1 MRIKRGRGSNFA
13 YFFLHVV
20 SVHVLVASRR
30 VAMEAPKAHEEVEE
44 STPEGKRDEV
54 APSGAKKTASK
65 TSQAVPEGTPL
76 VETLAEQLRLQLM
89 DVASGGEGQQVLK
102 ETLEGQLKKV
112 EEERDKLDQ
121 LRADLGRIAP
131 GEYAAYRK
139 ERESREQLVTALS
152 AAIEAAAYERERRML
167 AAELA
172 RRRRE
177 QLDGL
182 LQPPKRSPGHKK
194 HGMKKAAL
202 GAILALALITTNKM
216 FRAHPRARQ
225 TLVRK
230 AQGLGRRLGRWMR
243 VVQRRTIAFL
253 VGPQTISDP
262 PRRRRRATVSEENFE
277 QWLDTDVR
285 SGGNQQDQRSPAR
298 SRTTQPQ
305 RETRAQQEQTER
317 GRDAPSEGQGRER
330 RELLDRR
337 PTSPDLSES
346 TPSSRRT
353 RASTPEAH
361 QREHCDS
368 GEQGRSAR
376 RRSLDERNS
385 AYFHS
390 TIAPD
395 LSSTATTE
403 SGQKVPHAFLCPITR
418 EVMKNPVIAADGYS
432 YERGAIKQWLEQR
445 GTSPITNLPLHNFNL
460 VTNHSLRSA
469 IHELHL

>member
-1 MRIKRGRGSNFA
+1 
-13 YFFLHVV
+13 
-20 SVHVLVASRR
+20 
-30 VAMEAPKAHEEVEE
+30 MEAPKAHEMEGE
-44 STPEGKRDEV
+44 STAEGERDDV
-54 APSGAKKTASK
+54 APSGAKKTAAK
-65 TSQAVPEGTPL
+65 TSQGDPEGTPL

-102 ETLEGQLKKV
+102 ETLEGQLRKV

-194 HGMKKAAL
+194 HGMKKAAF

-225 TLVRK
+225 TLVKK

-243 VVQRRTIAFL
+243 VIQRRTIAFL

-262 PRRRRRATVSEENFE
+262 PRRRRRATMSEENFE
-277 QWLDTDVR
+277 QWLDTDAR
-285 SGGNQQDQRSPAR
+285 TGANQQDQRSPAR
-298 SRTTQPQ
+298 SRTIQPQ
-305 RETRAQQEQTER
+305 RETSVQQEQAES
-317 GRDAPSEGQGRER
+317 GRDAPSEGHGRER
-330 RELLDRR
+330 REQSDRH
-337 PTSPDLSES
+337 PNSPDLSET

-353 RASTPEAH
+353 RASTPET
-361 QREHCDS
+361 QRRERCDS
-368 GEQGRSAR
+368 GEQGRSVR

-385 AYFHS
+385 ACFHS
-390 TIAPD
+390 TIVPE

-403 SGQKVPHAFLCPITR
+403 SGRKVPHAFLCPITR
-418 EVMKNPVIAADGYS
+418 EVMKDPVIAADGYS
-432 YERGAIKQWLEQR
+432 YERRAIKQWLEQR

-469 IHELHL
+469 IHEMHL